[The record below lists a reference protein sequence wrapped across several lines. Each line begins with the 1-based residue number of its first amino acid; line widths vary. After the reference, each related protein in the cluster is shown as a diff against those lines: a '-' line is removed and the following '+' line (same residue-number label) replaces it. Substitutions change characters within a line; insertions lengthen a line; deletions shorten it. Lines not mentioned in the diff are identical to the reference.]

1 MQHCTFQRL
10 SPHFIA
16 TATRQQ
22 FENRPSGFR
31 KLLAWVHQHGASTG
45 LLFCL
50 EHTAQA
56 ALRHL
61 CSSPVLLFR
70 SAPAQLFITIG
81 TAR

>member
-1 MQHCTFQRL
+1 MAFTSFVGIDVSKLTIDAAIYVSANQPVL
-10 SPHFIA
+10 Y
-16 TATRQQ
+16 QQ

-31 KLLAWVHQHGASTG
+31 KLLAWVYQHRDKTH

-61 CSSPVLLFR
+61 CASSVLLFH
-70 SAPAQLFITIG
+70 SA
-81 TAR
+81 